1 MLIRIRPEQA
11 QLGMYIDSL
20 VAGWLSHPFWRE
32 SFAIRS
38 HRDLLRVRE
47 AGSDLF
53 IDTGRGRGVSPHA
66 SSNSSDEIAPR
77 SSSSSGLPKA
87 SSATSPERKLINTPV
102 AGPLFGEADR
112 ARATALAKRSATVV
126 RKLFEDSR
134 AGHPLATDEI
144 MAVVGDVA
152 NTLEANCAAFASISR
167 LKAKDEYTF
176 IHSVSVCAFMVVL
189 GREANASAETVRH
202 LGVAGL
208 LHDIGKLSI
217 DEAILQ
223 KTQGLDDD
231 ERAQIA
237 RHPELGYTRLA
248 SEPGLPPVVLDV
260 CLRHH
265 ERLNGSGYPFG
276 LSGEGITPA
285 VRIAAIC
292 DVYDA
297 ITSTRPYKKG
307 RSPLQAITEMDALDD
322 EFDQDLLFRFMR
334 SIGVYPAGKL
344 IRLRSNRLAIV
355 LQSGLENRQ
364 PIARAFYDV
373 VGGRFVDYDDVI
385 LGDQLNHDRAITHEA
400 PDAWFTGNWE
410 ILRKRVR
417 SGRPVPDGA
426 FSKR

>member
-1 MLIRIRPEQA
+1 MLIRIKPEQA

-20 VAGWLSHPFWRE
+20 AGGWLSHPFWRE
-32 SFAIRS
+32 SFAIQS

-53 IDTGRGRGVSPHA
+53 IDTARGRGVSPLL
-66 SSNSSDEIAPR
+66 SSNHSDEIAPR
-77 SSSSSGLPKA
+77 SLRPAPPKA
-87 SSATSPERKLINTPV
+87 LGATSPEQKGINTPI
-102 AGPLFGEADR
+102 AGPLFSEADKT
-112 ARATALAKRSATVV
+112 RATALAKRSATVV

-134 AGHPLATDEI
+134 AGYPLATNEI
-144 MAVVGDVA
+144 MAVAGDVA
-152 NTLEANCAAFASISR
+152 NTLEANCTAFASISR

-176 IHSVSVCAFMVVL
+176 IHSVSVCAFMIVL
-189 GREANASAETVRH
+189 GRETNASPETVRH

-248 SEPGLPPVVLDV
+248 AEPGLPAVALDV
-260 CLRHH
+260 CLHHH
-265 ERLNGSGYPFG
+265 ERLDGSGYPYG

-285 VRIAAIC
+285 VRMASIC

-307 RSPLQAITEMDALDD
+307 KSPLQAITEMEALDG
-322 EFDQDLLFRFMR
+322 EFDRDLLFRFMR

-355 LQSGLENRQ
+355 LQSGLQNRQ

-373 VGGRFVDYDDVI
+373 VGRRYIDYEDVI

-400 PDAWFTGNWE
+400 PDAWFTGDWE
-410 ILRKRVR
+410 TVQKRVR
-417 SGRPVPDGA
+417 SGRRVPDDS